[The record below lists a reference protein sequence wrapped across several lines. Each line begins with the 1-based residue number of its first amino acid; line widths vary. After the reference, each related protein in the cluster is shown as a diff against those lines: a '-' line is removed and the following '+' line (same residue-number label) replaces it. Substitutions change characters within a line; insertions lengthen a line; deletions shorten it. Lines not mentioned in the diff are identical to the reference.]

1 MITDYKIREVYMPI
15 TLIGLV
21 VGVILL
27 AFGFKQEKRLFKIA
41 GLLCIALVISF
52 WVVFLLG
59 NR

>member
-1 MITDYKIREVYMPI
+1 MPI
-15 TLIGLV
+15 TLIGFV

-27 AFGFKQEKRLFKIA
+27 EFGFKQEKRLFKIA
-41 GLLCIALVISF
+41 GLFCIVLVISF